1 MEEKSRISIRL
12 LTPAD
17 AARFRDI
24 RLEALQQNP
33 EAFGSSFEWEN
44 GQSLAWFEERI
55 AQSDIFGAFVDGD
68 LVGTAG
74 FRVQDG
80 PKRSHKG
87 LLWGMYVRPTARH
100 SGLGRRLVEA
110 VVSHASERVELL
122 QLTVVSE
129 NRTARQLYAG
139 LGFVEY
145 GYEKKALKHDG
156 RYYDEVLMVR
166 FLAQT

>member
-156 RYYDEVLMVR
+156 RYYDEILMVR

>member
-1 MEEKSRISIRL
+1 L

>member
-1 MEEKSRISIRL
+1 VEEKSRISIRL

>member
-1 MEEKSRISIRL
+1 L

-44 GQSLAWFEERI
+44 DQSLAWFEERI